1 MDGIEYEDWDRLVKD
16 EYAEY
21 CDLKR
26 EEQYDRDHGI
36 GSVVCHIADI
46 SETDMW

>member
-26 EEQYDRDHGI
+26 EEQYDLDHGI
-36 GSVVCHIADI
+36 EWEENNDEENDEGS
-46 SETDMW
+46 